1 LQRISFDSWSVEEIR
16 AFLDKARQELRR
28 REERV
33 AKQPL
38 NEEAIFSSLKVSF
51 QRFQR
56 DKKKQLED
64 IESLFR

>member
-28 REERV
+28 REELG
-33 AKQPL
+33 AKNSL
-38 NEEAIFSSLKVSF
+38 NEEAILSSLKVSF
-51 QRFQR
+51 RRFQR

>member
-1 LQRISFDSWSVEEIR
+1 VEEIR
-16 AFLDKARQELRR
+16 AFLDRARQELRR
-28 REERV
+28 REELV
-33 AKQPL
+33 AKNPL

-56 DKKKQLED
+56 DKKKQSED